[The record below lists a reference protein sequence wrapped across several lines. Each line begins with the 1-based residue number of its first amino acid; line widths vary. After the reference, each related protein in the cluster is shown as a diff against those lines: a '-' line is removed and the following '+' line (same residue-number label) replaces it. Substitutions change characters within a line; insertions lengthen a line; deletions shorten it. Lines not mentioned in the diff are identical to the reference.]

1 MVAGAGGESATNI
14 AMINDQLT
22 GEGLKESSISVVEM
36 PKLKVTYIVVDILT
50 ANMEQG
56 ASKVDIS
63 HLKRIIKAPQSCTET
78 VTETRETPTR
88 GSVGLKHH
96 ERLSYRLC
104 ITSGIYVR

>member
-1 MVAGAGGESATNI
+1 
-14 AMINDQLT
+14 MINDQLT
-22 GEGLKESSISVVEM
+22 SEGLKESSISIVGM

-63 HLKRIIKAPQSCTET
+63 HLKRIIKAPQSCPET
-78 VTETRETPTR
+78 IAKTRETPAR
-88 GSVGLKHH
+88 CSVGLKHH
-96 ERLSYRLC
+96 ERLSYGLC